1 MRVLGRLQ
9 IGQQLVGQVGTIA
22 DQHHVAARLQGRTGP
37 GRDVTGHG
45 GRFHRQ
51 VVRKD
56 QAVEPQAAAQD
67 GLQPFPG
74 EPGRLAV
81 HLRVDDVGG
90 HDGGERRAQPCVGS
104 RVIGQD
110 LVQAARVLG
119 HGDMRIGIS
128 KAVAGE
134 VLAAVGHAGQQQ
146 TMGHAAGQHGNHARV
161 VVEGPVA
168 DDGGTSP
175 VQIQHRR
182 EGEVHPGSTQ
192 LLAHA
197 AAHLGGLAAGRQHV
211 RVPALAQGTHGGDG
225 REALAEALH
234 TAALVIDR
242 HQQRRRADG
251 MDLVGQRAQLLGRL
265 VVAGKEDDAA
275 HQRVAQALAL
285 GLGQAQAGHIDDDGA
300 RCQMTATAHRGA
312 GCAPGRAGCRG
323 SLAGG
328 CGHDE
333 RRESGCLETGPGR
346 SMPGGTDSCLCRSGP
361 RWPGI
366 SGRWL
371 SPGQPCPGSGPR
383 LLQPH
388 GSGPSWWRRPLAC
401 PRTRHVRRWHGQ
413 CAVRARQAARR
424 RAAR

>member
-1 MRVLGRLQ
+1 MCQ
-9 IGQQLVGQVGTIA
+9 EFVGQVGAIA
-22 DQHHVAARLQGRTGP
+22 DQHHVAARLQGRAGP

-45 GRFHRQ
+45 GCFHRQ
-51 VVRKD
+51 VVREN

-74 EPGRLAV
+74 EPGRLAI
-81 HLRVDDVGG
+81 HLRVDDVSR

-104 RVIGQD
+104 RVVSQD
-110 LVQAARVLG
+110 LIQAARVLG
-119 HGDMRIGIS
+119 HGDVRIGIG

-146 TMGHAAGQHGNHARV
+146 TMRHAAGQHGNHARV

-168 DDGGTSP
+168 DDGGTPP

-182 EGEVHPGSTQ
+182 EGEVHPGGTQ

-197 AAHLGGLAAGRQHV
+197 AAHLGGLTAGRQHV
-211 RVPALAQGTHGGDG
+211 RVPALAQGAHGGDG

-234 TAALVIDR
+234 TAALVVHR

-251 MDLVGQRAQLLGRL
+251 MDLVGERAQLLGRL

-300 RCQMTATAHRGA
+300 GRQMTAAAHRSA
-312 GCAPGRAGCRG
+312 GCAPGRAGCRR

-328 CGHDE
+328 SGHDE
-333 RRESGCLETGPGR
+333 RRESSCLETGPGR
-346 SMPGGTDSCLCRSGP
+346 SMPGGTDSCLRRSGP

-371 SPGQPCPGSGPR
+371 SPGQPCPGPV
-383 LLQPH
+383 LQPQQPR
-388 GSGPSWWRRPLAC
+388 GSGPSWWRRPRAC
-401 PRTRHVRRWHGQ
+401 PRTRHARRWHGR
-413 CAVRARQAARR
+413 CAVRARRAARR